1 MKKIKPPLFSPAEF
15 AAQMN
20 ATIGNTTID
29 EAIGRNHGI
38 LLQHFFEPLLER
50 DERLKLLE
58 DIRLATSDTERQG
71 KLVENWKHEVYETD
85 LKINGIDEHINTLL
99 QHVRHAC
106 LYLELARAAEENKDR
121 DRAWAFNN
129 EASLMIGELIEKSE
143 TIFNE
148 IETDKRS
155 TQNSKNGKGRIK
167 NFLPVKEE
175 AVRLLEV
182 MKPEG
187 GWPTLTSAVTALDEP
202 LAHFILSN
210 RISGMTSTNIRV
222 LLEKTW
228 IPKDELVNPAWE
240 KTKQAKTR

>member
-1 MKKIKPPLFSPAEF
+1 MKKIKPPLFSPEELAIN
-15 AAQMN
+15 MN
-20 ATIGNTTID
+20 ESIGKTTIG

-50 DERLKLLE
+50 DEHLKLLE
-58 DIRLATSDTERQG
+58 DIRLVTSDPELQG
-71 KLVENWKHEVYETD
+71 KLMEDWEHEVYEPGC
-85 LKINGIDEHINTLL
+85 KIHGLNEEINILL
-99 QHVRHAC
+99 QRVRYAC
-106 LYLELARAAEENKDR
+106 LYLELARATEENKGR

-129 EASLMIGELIEKSE
+129 EVSLMIGEIIEKSE
-143 TIFNE
+143 AILNAME
-148 IETDKRS
+148 GDKRS
-155 TQNSKNGKGRIK
+155 SQNSKNGKGRIK

-175 AVRLLEV
+175 AVRLLEEL
-182 MKPEG
+182 KPED

>member
-1 MKKIKPPLFSPAEF
+1 MKKIKPPLFTPAEF
-15 AAQMN
+15 AKN
-20 ATIGNTTID
+20 INESIGNTTID
-29 EAIGRNHGI
+29 EAIDRNHGI

-50 DERLKLLE
+50 DEHLKLLE
-58 DIRLATSDTERQG
+58 DIRLVTNDPELQG
-71 KLVENWKHEVYETD
+71 KLMENWEHEVYETD
-85 LKINGIDEHINTLL
+85 WKTNGINERINTLL
-99 QHVRHAC
+99 QHVRYAC
-106 LYLELARAAEENKDR
+106 LYLELARAAEENKHR
-121 DRAWAFNN
+121 NRAWAFNN
-129 EASLMIGELIEKSE
+129 EASLMIGEIIEKSE
-143 TIFNE
+143 TILNAME
-148 IETDKRS
+148 ADKRS
-155 TQNSKNGKGRIK
+155 AQNSKNGKGRIK

-175 AVRLLEV
+175 AVRLLEE

>member
-1 MKKIKPPLFSPAEF
+1 MKKIKPPLFTPAEY
-15 AAQMN
+15 ATSMN
-20 ATIGNTTID
+20 ESIGKTTVI

-38 LLQHFFEPLLER
+38 LLQHFFKPLLER
-50 DERLKLLE
+50 DEHLKLLE
-58 DIRLATSDTERQG
+58 DISLVTSDPELQG
-71 KLVENWKHEVYETD
+71 KLMENWEHEAYETAC
-85 LKINGIDEHINTLL
+85 KIHELDEEINITL
-99 QHVRHAC
+99 QRVRYAC

-121 DRAWAFNN
+121 DQAWAFINH
-129 EASLMIGELIEKSE
+129 ASLVIGEIIEKSE
-143 TIFNE
+143 TILNAME
-148 IETDKRS
+148 ADKRS
-155 TQNSKNGKGRIK
+155 AQNSKNGKGRIK

-175 AVRLLEV
+175 AVRLLEE

-187 GWPTLTSAVTALDEP
+187 GWPTLISAVTALDEP

-240 KTKQAKTR
+240 KTKRVKTR